1 MMEIVW
7 QYGIKQAG
15 ITSGEY
21 PVQLSSI
28 AKAPPVLYYKG
39 SIAIVSQNRNIAV
52 VGSRHVSCNG
62 RELAYRIGYALGKKN
77 INVVNGLAFGCDAHA
92 LEGALAAGGKCVA
105 VMPCG
110 LDQVVPRSN
119 AGLADKLLSGG
130 GCLISEYPV
139 QSPVQKYR
147 YIERDR
153 LQSGVS
159 GGVLVIEAERGS
171 GTMYTV
177 NHARRQGRRIA
188 CIDSRLVKYSS
199 GNKWLEGQNGV
210 KVIRGIDDLE
220 DFIRMT
226 QDATICR
233 QMTLWQ
239 AGFDG
244 WEDSKI
250 EL

>member
-7 QYGIKQAG
+7 QYGIKQVE
-15 ITSGEY
+15 ITSDEY
-21 PVQLSSI
+21 PQRLSLI
-28 AKAPPVLYYKG
+28 AKAPPTLYYKG
-39 SIAIVSQNRNIAV
+39 SISIVSQNRNIAV

-62 RELAYRIGYALGKKN
+62 RELAYRMGYALGKRN
-77 INVVNGLAFGCDAHA
+77 INVVNGLAFGCDTHA

-119 AGLADKLLSGG
+119 AGLADRLLSDG

-139 QSPVQKYR
+139 QTPVQKYR

-153 LQSGVS
+153 LQSGIS
-159 GGVLVIEAERGS
+159 GGVIVIEAECGS

-199 GNKWLEGQNGV
+199 GNKWMEGQNGV
-210 KVIRGIDDLE
+210 KVIRDIDDLE

-226 QDATICR
+226 QDIGIYR
-233 QMTLWQ
+233 QMTFRQ
-239 AGFDG
+239 TGFDG
-244 WEDSKI
+244 WEGSKI